1 MNEQSIGSMLA
12 EARREKGLTVGQ
24 LSASTRIREA
34 VLYAIERD
42 DFSLCGGDFYARG
55 HVRSFARAVGLDP
68 ATMVQLYDDQ
78 HGGLPVPV
86 KATAVFQADRR
97 VKLRERRGPNWTM
110 ALGVALAIVVVFGVV
125 RVMGGSGQTPTAEI
139 MPASSIPSLLPSNV
153 APGDVAPVQ
162 PRQTQAQSTARNLKM
177 VTVKVLA
184 RRSAYVNVR
193 DAKGRKLFAGTL
205 AKGKSSTWKAPSE
218 VKLLIGDAGAVSLQV
233 NGKNLG
239 TLGSRGQ
246 TIRRSFGPSAAR
258 PR

>member
-42 DFSLCGGDFYARG
+42 DFSLCGGDFYAKG
-55 HVRSFARAVGLDP
+55 HVKGFAKAVGLDP
-68 ATMVQLYDDQ
+68 AAVVQLYDEQ

-86 KATAVFQADRR
+86 KAAAVFQADRR

-125 RVMGGSGQTPTAEI
+125 RVMGGSGQPPTAEI
-139 MPASSIPSLLPSNV
+139 MPASSIPSMLPSN
-153 APGDVAPVQ
+153 AQPVLPV
-162 PRQTQAQSTARNLKM
+162 PRRTQAQSTARNPKM
-177 VTVKVLA
+177 VTVRVLA
-184 RRSAYVNVR
+184 KRSAYVNVR

-239 TLGSRGQ
+239 TPGSRGQ

>member
-55 HVRSFARAVGLDP
+55 HVKGIAKALGLDP
-68 ATMVQLYDDQ
+68 AAMAQLYEDQ
-78 HGGLPVPV
+78 HGGVPVPV
-86 KATAVFQADRR
+86 RAAEVFRADRKVR
-97 VKLRERRGPNWTM
+97 LRERRGPNWTM
-110 ALGVALAIVVVFGVV
+110 ALGVALAIVLVFGVV
-125 RVMGGSGQTPTAEI
+125 RVMGGSGEVPTAEI
-139 MPASSIPSLLPSNV
+139 QPAASVPSITAGAGRSP
-153 APGDVAPVQ
+153 APEP
-162 PRQTQAQSTARNLKM
+162 PRRTQAQSVGQASM
-177 VTVKVLA
+177 VVVRAKA
-184 RRSAYVNVR
+184 RRSAYVTVR
-193 DAKGRKLFAGTL
+193 DARGRKLFAGTMP
-205 AKGKSSTWKAPSE
+205 AGRTTTWKAPSE

-239 TLGSRGQ
+239 TLGARGE
-246 TIRRSFGPSAAR
+246 TVRRSFGPSVPR